1 MTLSKTNLNSLR
13 FDTKNLMNKKKL
25 INWTSL
31 KTVLK
36 NTNFILEENILHI
49 FDERLIQNIQDLFK
63 FNNKEIKKYKNGQK
77 T

>member
-63 FNNKEIKKYKNGQK
+63 FNNNKEI
-77 T
+77 

>member
-1 MTLSKTNLNSLR
+1 MTPTARYSKE
-13 FDTKNLMNKKKL
+13 KKL

-63 FNNKEIKKYKNGQK
+63 FNNKEIKKCKNGQK

>member
-1 MTLSKTNLNSLR
+1 MKE
-13 FDTKNLMNKKKL
+13 KKL